1 MNSFKWQ
8 RYDPKNRTSY
18 PGLQSQGEITISDF
32 FRLYI
37 YFVIDAYSLLTLR
50 INPCSALFIG
60 RYTVISYRTQS
71 LSNNIGFGI
80 YLESLS
86 IN

>member
-1 MNSFKWQ
+1 MILKIEHHIQDYKFRGDNHIGFF
-8 RYDPKNRTSY
+8 
-18 PGLQSQGEITISDF
+18 F

-37 YFVIDAYSLLTLR
+37 FFLIDAYSPFTLR
-50 INPCSALFIG
+50 IHPCSVLFI
-60 RYTVISYRTQS
+60 RSYTVISYRTQS

>member
-1 MNSFKWQ
+1 MILKIEHHIQDYKVRGDNHIGFFFSFV
-8 RYDPKNRTSY
+8 
-18 PGLQSQGEITISDF
+18 
-32 FRLYI
+32 YI
-37 YFVIDAYSLLTLR
+37 FLIDAYSPFTLR
-50 INPCSALFIG
+50 IHPCSVLFI
-60 RYTVISYRTQS
+60 RSYTVISYRTQS